1 MDNQTNSSHIL
12 NSIQNM
18 DENFATY
25 IIMFFVIIVILII
38 GGFIFY
44 YKNYLQNADCN
55 LMNTLYPSKDGYIIP
70 ISSSDPDCSG
80 SLYDYYIKT
89 AYNSCSGGSYT
100 NDYVDICSLKSIL
113 KQGVRGLDFEIY
125 SIDNEPVVA
134 TSISD
139 NYYVKQTF
147 NSVKFADVMNTIQN
161 YAFSDG
167 TAPNSTDPIIIHL
180 RCMSTNQEMYNNLA
194 SLFASYDSIM
204 LGKEYSFENQG
215 NNLGQVPLTDLK
227 NKCVLIVDKINNAF
241 LENESFLE
249 YINLVSNSIF
259 MRAFNYT
266 DVANNHDVVELT
278 NYNRRALTIVFP
290 DNKTNPANPA
300 NPSGILCREYGCQMV
315 AMRYQ
320 QVDNFLEENKLF
332 FDRSRYAFSL
342 KPQRLRYTPVV
353 IPEPEEQKEAY
364 NYATQNI
371 STDYY
376 SFNY

>member
-1 MDNQTNSSHIL
+1 MNNTTNSADIL
-12 NSIQNM
+12 NSIKNM

-25 IIMFFVIIVILII
+25 IIMFFVIIGILII

-44 YKNYLQNADCN
+44 YKDYLQNADCN
-55 LMNTLYPSKDGYIIP
+55 LMNNLYPSKDGYIIP
-70 ISSSDPDCSG
+70 ISSSDQDCSG

-167 TAPNSTDPIIIHL
+167 TAPNYTDPLIIHL

-215 NNLGQVPLTDLK
+215 KNLGQVPLTDLK
-227 NKCVLIVDKINNAF
+227 NKCVLIVEKINNAF

-266 DVANNHDVVELT
+266 DVANNHDVTELT
-278 NYNRRALTIVFP
+278 NYNRRGLTIVFP
-290 DNKTNPANPA
+290 DNKTNPSNPS

-320 QVDNFLEENKLF
+320 KVDNFLEENKLF

-353 IPEPEEQKEAY
+353 IPEPEKQKEAY
-364 NYATQNI
+364 NYATKNI